1 MKNLNKWGLVMV
13 VTVLLTMSA
22 VTCAW
27 AAGANPVDVPP
38 NHWAYQAV
46 KQLVDKGY
54 LALYQD
60 QTFRG
65 DQPVDRYTLATVV
78 AKILKEAASGNT
90 AASREDVK
98 LLRSL
103 TNEFREELV
112 KVLTENSSLSKK
124 LDELTRQDQIFKEDI
139 TKINAGLQNVNQEQM
154 ELEKEIQQIIT
165 DLLAFK
171 QRVEQLENE
180 VAILKTENANLREA
194 NRKQGIF
201 IAIAIILGLAGCAN

>member
-1 MKNLNKWGLVMV
+1 MNNLSKWGLVLG
-13 VTVLLTMSA
+13 VTVLLLISIM
-22 VTCAW
+22 TCAL
-27 AAGANPVDVPP
+27 AAANPVDVPP

-78 AKILKEAASGNT
+78 AKILKEGAAGST

-112 KVLTENSSLSKK
+112 KVLTENSSLSKQ

-139 TKINAGLQNVNQEQM
+139 TKLNAGLQNVTQEQM

-165 DLLAFK
+165 DLLVFK
-171 QRVEQLENE
+171 KRVEQLENE
-180 VAILKTENANLREA
+180 VAILRMENASLKEA
-194 NRKQGIF
+194 NRKHGLY
-201 IAIAIILGLAGCAN
+201 IAIAIILGLAGCAQ